1 MEENNKK
8 LYPIVFLED
17 NSETPWGHVS
27 YQIADLGFVDSMV
40 AEGWF
45 GGNTLSELMGTY
57 LERVVGD
64 DSFEYYGLQF
74 PLMVKIIKTTAR
86 QPLQINVGDKVAEE
100 RYDSFGKTALWYIK
114 EASDDASLYLGL
126 KHDVEAGEFYQRC
139 QDGTIREILNVAHP
153 KAGDFYLIKPGT
165 VFAAGPGLTIVE
177 ISECSELVFNLEM
190 ELEEAFDL
198 IDFNRYSPPSDGVD
212 PLFNVRSADPTTDFV
227 GGPPSYVAEGG
238 HGCQGVN
245 TVGQTIAECDEFK
258 VTMLQLEN
266 PVHIFS
272 DQPGG
277 FAIYH
282 CISGEAFIQAPN
294 ESGGF
299 ENWFVKAGK
308 SILVPSEVND
318 YILFAAEEGTRVL
331 EAIVPKRS
339 LPDSYYG
346 DSPADENPDPHVR
359 NWN

>member
-1 MEENNKK
+1 MEELNRK
-8 LYPIVFLED
+8 LYPLRFIENNTD
-17 NSETPWGHVS
+17 MPWGQIC
-27 YQIADLGFVDSMV
+27 YQIADLGFVDSMIS
-40 AEGWF
+40 EGWF

-114 EASDDASLYLGL
+114 EASDDASLSLGL
-126 KHDVEAGEFYQRC
+126 KQDVEAGEFYQRC
-139 QDGTIREILNVAHP
+139 QDGTIREILNVEHP
-153 KAGDFYLIKPGT
+153 KVGDYYLIKPGT

-177 ISECSELVFNLEM
+177 ISECSELSFNLEM

-198 IDFNRYSPPSDGVD
+198 INFHRFSPPSVG
-212 PLFNVRSADPTTDFV
+212 RTT
-227 GGPPSYVAEGG
+227 
-238 HGCQGVN
+238 
-245 TVGQTIAECDEFK
+245 AECDEFK

-318 YILFAAEEGTRVL
+318 YILFAAEEGTQVL

-346 DSPADENPDPHVR
+346 DSPADENPDSHVR

>member
-8 LYPIVFLED
+8 LYPIAFLED
-17 NSETPWGHVS
+17 KSETPWGHVC

-74 PLMVKIIKTTAR
+74 PLMVKVIKTTAR

-100 RYDSFGKTALWYIK
+100 RYDSFGKTAFWYIK
-114 EASDDASLYLGL
+114 EAQEDASLFLGL
-126 KHDVEAGEFYQRC
+126 KQDVEAGEFYQRC
-139 QDGTIREILNVAHP
+139 QDGTIREILNVEHP
-153 KAGDFYLIKPGT
+153 KAGDCFLIKPGT
-165 VFAAGPGLTIVE
+165 VFAAGPGMTIVE
-177 ISECSELVFNLEM
+177 ISECSELAFNLEM

-198 IDFNRYSPPSDGVD
+198 IDFNRYSPPS
-212 PLFNVRSADPTTDFV
+212 
-227 GGPPSYVAEGG
+227 EGG

-245 TVGQTIAECDEFK
+245 TLGRTMAECDEFK
-258 VTMLQLEN
+258 VTMLKLEN

-282 CISGEAFIQAPN
+282 CISGEAFVQAPN

-318 YILFAAEEGTRVL
+318 YIIFPAEEGTQVL

-346 DSPADENPDPHVR
+346 DSPAEENPDPHIR

>member
-1 MEENNKK
+1 MEELNRK
-8 LYPIVFLED
+8 LYPLRFIENNTD
-17 NSETPWGHVS
+17 MPWGQIC
-27 YQIADLGFVDSMV
+27 YQIADLGFVDSMIS
-40 AEGWF
+40 EGWF

-114 EASDDASLYLGL
+114 EASDEASFYLGL

-139 QDGTIREILNVAHP
+139 QDGTIREILNVEHP
-153 KAGDFYLIKPGT
+153 KAGDYYLIKPGT
-165 VFAAGPGLTIVE
+165 VFAAGPGLNIVE
-177 ISECSELVFNLEM
+177 ISECSELSFNLEM

-198 IDFNRYSPPSDGVD
+198 IDFHRYSPPS
-212 PLFNVRSADPTTDFV
+212 V
-227 GGPPSYVAEGG
+227 GR
-238 HGCQGVN
+238 
-245 TVGQTIAECDEFK
+245 TMAECDEFK

-318 YILFAAEEGTRVL
+318 YILFAAEEGTQVL

-346 DSPADENPDPHVR
+346 DSPADENPDPHLR